1 MFRSPNADDAVFFN
15 ELMGERKGCVV
26 TNPLETEAYNQ
37 DWTVS
42 KMICDIV
49 VSLSEIE
56 GISNQ

>member
-1 MFRSPNADDAVFFN
+1 MFRSPNADDAVFFT
-15 ELMGERKGCVV
+15 EPMGERKGRVV